1 MWNVFDKPDKVE
13 RMAENYPKLEAFYT
27 DIIEEPLV
35 AGRFLVYS
43 GPTVLLLL
51 DGKEVYRSSGF
62 IDIMELER
70 KIVQLE
76 EVCEL

>member
-1 MWNVFDKPDKVE
+1 MELDYVCPTC
-13 RMAENYPKLEAFYT
+13 RRILTLE
-27 DIIEEPLV
+27 V
-35 AGRFLVYS
+35 M
-43 GPTVLLLL
+43 L